1 MPRDYEFGRLRG
13 EIVLVFRDA
22 TGKRHRHTLGTSDPG
37 EAERLAPAVYAE
49 LTRPKGTD
57 VKSLW
62 DAYLVEKA
70 GRGIVRH
77 MSATW
82 KALAPRFASFQAT
95 EITVADCRAYVSA
108 RRAAGRKEWT
118 IFGELG
124 DLRTVLAWAAKQRLI
139 DKAPFIER
147 NSQPPP
153 KELFFTR
160 REISQL
166 IGSAGMPHVRTFII
180 LAIGTGARKTAIL
193 GLTWDRVDF
202 DRRQIDLR
210 DPEMKAKHKGRAIVP
225 MNDMVTKALTEAK
238 RGALSDFVV
247 EWGGHKVSSVTKG
260 LTSAGNRAGIKGVTA
275 HVFRHSA
282 AVHMAEDG
290 ISMEEIAQYLGHS
303 DSRITAKVYAR
314 FSPTFL
320 RRAAAS
326 LEYDT

>member
-22 TGKRHRHTLGTSDPG
+22 AGKRHRHTLGTSDPG

-62 DAYLVEKA
+62 DAYRADHA
-70 GRGIVRH
+70 GRRIALN
-77 MSATW
+77 MISTW
-82 KALAPRFASFQAT
+82 KALAPRFGSMDAT
-95 EITVADCRAYVSA
+95 AITPADCRAYVA
-108 RRAAGRKEWT
+108 ERRGSGRKPWT

-124 DLRTVLAWAAKQRLI
+124 HLRNVLTWAQKQGLI
-139 DKAPFIER
+139 EKAPYIER
-147 NSQPPP
+147 PQQPPP
-153 KELFFTR
+153 KDDYFTR
-160 REISQL
+160 QQISQL
-166 IGSAGMPHVRTFII
+166 IGAAVMPHVRLFII
-180 LAIGTGARKTAIL
+180 LAIGTGARRQAL
-193 GLTWDRVDF
+193 FDLTWDRVDF
-202 DRRQIDLR
+202 VRRQINLR
-210 DPEMKAKHKGRAIVP
+210 QPDASAHQKGRALVP
-225 MNDMVTKALTEAK
+225 MNDMVLRAMTEAK
-238 RGALSDFVV
+238 AGALTDHVI
-247 EWGGHKVSSVTKG
+247 EYGGHSVQAVKKG
-260 LTSAGNRAGIKGVTA
+260 LTSAGNRAGIKGVTP